1 MRQLDEEAQ
10 SEAKRRARNLV
21 ADALQRV
28 AASHAAETTSS
39 LIELPSDDMKG
50 RIIGREGRNIRT
62 LEHLTG
68 VDVIVD
74 DTPQAVVLSSFDPI
88 RREIAKITLLKLV
101 EDGRIQPARIEE
113 MYYQSKTEIDE
124 HIQQAGEQAVFEAN
138 CGDFHEEIVKLLG
151 RLNYRTSYGQNVL
164 KHTLEVVHLAGL
176 MATELEA
183 NVKTAK
189 RAAMLH
195 DVGKALTHEV
205 EGSHAAIS
213 TQYAK
218 RYGETPGVIHA
229 VEAHHYEV
237 QPQTVEA
244 VLLIAADAISGARPG
259 ARGDSLENYIKRL
272 AALEELA
279 AKKPGVEKVYALQA
293 GREIRV
299 IVKPGEINDDEAAL
313 LSHEIAREIE
323 NDLEYP
329 GQIKVTV
336 IREFRRNVE
345 FAKYAAASAF
355 ARCGGATTSR
365 RSVPDERSRLGADQ
379 GHARGARAGGGALA
393 GGGGRDRLQHLHDP
407 REAGSALRRAPRQRE
422 DAEGRRPRQGD
433 RRRRLLRGGAARAA
447 LRALPVRRRRL
458 RPGHD
463 PAPRATGS
471 APAARRPAAA
481 SAPARSASSPARC
494 RCTANAA
501 SRPGCR
507 SRWAATRSA
516 RTASCPPCAG
526 ARQSRRPGEILAEV
540 TRLAAEGVREITLL
554 GQNVNSWGRDLAPD
568 VRTEFGEL
576 LRACDAVDGIERIR
590 FTSPHPKD
598 FRREVIAAMADCD
611 AGLRARAPAAPV
623 RARPGS

>member
-1 MRQLDEEAQ
+1 MRSRRKSQSSPVAITKIEERALAREDEVERRTKEVSRREQGLADREVHVKELQDDLKEAKQRELEELERIAGMTVNDAKARLLASSEELIRHDLARRVRQLDEEAQ
-10 SEAKRRARNLV
+10 TEAKRRARNLV

-50 RIIGREGRNIRT
+50 RIIGREGRNIRA

-88 RREIAKITLLKLV
+88 RREIAKMTLLKLV

-189 RAAMLH
+189 RAAVLH

-205 EGSHAAIS
+205 EGSHTQIS
-213 TQYAK
+213 VQYAK
-218 RYGETPGVIHA
+218 RYGESPGVIHA
-229 VEAHHYEV
+229 VEAHHYEI

-272 AALEELA
+272 SALEDLA
-279 AKKPGVEKVYALQA
+279 MSKNGVEKAYALQA

-299 IVKPGEINDDEAAL
+299 IVKPGEIDDDQAAL
-313 LSHEIAREIE
+313 LSHEIARDIE
-323 NDLEYP
+323 QELEYP

-336 IREFRRNVE
+336 IRELRNVE
-345 FAKYAAASAF
+345 FAK
-355 ARCGGATTSR
+355 
-365 RSVPDERSRLGADQ
+365 
-379 GHARGARAGGGALA
+379 
-393 GGGGRDRLQHLHDP
+393 
-407 REAGSALRRAPRQRE
+407 
-422 DAEGRRPRQGD
+422 
-433 RRRRLLRGGAARAA
+433 
-447 LRALPVRRRRL
+447 
-458 RPGHD
+458 
-463 PAPRATGS
+463 
-471 APAARRPAAA
+471 
-481 SAPARSASSPARC
+481 
-494 RCTANAA
+494 
-501 SRPGCR
+501 
-507 SRWAATRSA
+507 
-516 RTASCPPCAG
+516 
-526 ARQSRRPGEILAEV
+526 
-540 TRLAAEGVREITLL
+540 
-554 GQNVNSWGRDLAPD
+554 
-568 VRTEFGEL
+568 
-576 LRACDAVDGIERIR
+576 
-590 FTSPHPKD
+590 
-598 FRREVIAAMADCD
+598 
-611 AGLRARAPAAPV
+611 
-623 RARPGS
+623 

>member
-1 MRQLDEEAQ
+1 MLVIAAAVLISVLVTGGLVLLALRLLGGSSVAEARREAETIRREAKIGAREEAVRLRGQVEQEIAEQRSRITTIEERILTREDELERRQKELDRRDQGLADREVHVRELQEDLKQAKQRELEELERVAGMTVSEAKARLLAQSEELVRHDLARRVRQLDEEAQ
-10 SEAKRRARNLV
+10 TEAKRRARNLV

-88 RREIAKITLLKLV
+88 RREIAKMTLLKLV

-124 HIQQAGEQAVFEAN
+124 HILQAGEQAVFEAN

-189 RAAMLH
+189 RAAVLH

-205 EGSHAAIS
+205 EGSHAQIS

-218 RYGETPGVIHA
+218 RYGEAPGIVHA

-279 AKKPGVEKVYALQA
+279 ASKPGVEKVYALQA

-299 IVKPGEINDDEAAL
+299 IVKPTEIDDDEAAL
-313 LSHEIAREIE
+313 LSHEIARAIE
-323 NDLEYP
+323 QELEYP

-336 IREFRRNVE
+336 IRESRNVE
-345 FAKYAAASAF
+345 FAK
-355 ARCGGATTSR
+355 
-365 RSVPDERSRLGADQ
+365 
-379 GHARGARAGGGALA
+379 
-393 GGGGRDRLQHLHDP
+393 
-407 REAGSALRRAPRQRE
+407 
-422 DAEGRRPRQGD
+422 
-433 RRRRLLRGGAARAA
+433 
-447 LRALPVRRRRL
+447 
-458 RPGHD
+458 
-463 PAPRATGS
+463 
-471 APAARRPAAA
+471 
-481 SAPARSASSPARC
+481 
-494 RCTANAA
+494 
-501 SRPGCR
+501 
-507 SRWAATRSA
+507 
-516 RTASCPPCAG
+516 
-526 ARQSRRPGEILAEV
+526 
-540 TRLAAEGVREITLL
+540 
-554 GQNVNSWGRDLAPD
+554 
-568 VRTEFGEL
+568 
-576 LRACDAVDGIERIR
+576 
-590 FTSPHPKD
+590 
-598 FRREVIAAMADCD
+598 
-611 AGLRARAPAAPV
+611 
-623 RARPGS
+623 